1 MLPELFKLFREKTGL
16 VSDAR
21 NEALNM
27 LDHGRRMFDI
37 VMQTLLK
44 TPDVD
49 VLDQIKH
56 LDQDINR
63 VQRAV
68 RRKVMEQLV
77 FCRGQDVIDA
87 IVLLTV
93 VVDLERIG
101 DYTKNIAELADMMSK
116 RCSLGKKEE
125 LVKDLHSRT
134 VALFGTVRY
143 AYERNSA
150 NKARKAVKDYEY
162 IARTCDKNLEEIFQS
177 AIGEELVPNEYL
189 AVVLIL
195 RYIKRVSA
203 HLKNVATTVIN
214 PIDQIGFVGDEVED

>member
-1 MLPELFKLFREKTGL
+1 MFSRIFKFLTEKTGL

-21 NEALNM
+21 NDALNM

-49 VLDQIKH
+49 ILDQIKH
-56 LDQDINR
+56 LDQDINQ
-63 VQRAV
+63 VQRTV

-77 FCRGQDVIDA
+77 FCRGQDIIDA
-87 IVLLTV
+87 VVLLTV

-101 DYTKNIAELADMMSK
+101 DYTKNIAELTDMMSK

-143 AYERNSA
+143 AYER
-150 NKARKAVKDYEY
+150 
-162 IARTCDKNLEEIFQS
+162 
-177 AIGEELVPNEYL
+177 
-189 AVVLIL
+189 
-195 RYIKRVSA
+195 
-203 HLKNVATTVIN
+203 
-214 PIDQIGFVGDEVED
+214 

>member
-21 NEALNM
+21 DEALNM
-27 LDHGRRMFDI
+27 LDHGRRMFAI

-56 LDQDINR
+56 MDQDINR

-77 FCRGQDVIDA
+77 FCRGQDIIDA

-101 DYTKNIAELADMMSK
+101 DYTKNIAELTDMMSK
-116 RCSLGKKEE
+116 RCSFGKKEE

-150 NKARKAVKDYEY
+150 NKARKAIKDYEY
-162 IARTCDKNLEEIFQS
+162 IAGTCDKNLEEIFQS
-177 AIGEELVPNEYL
+177 TTKKKLIPNEYL
-189 AVVLIL
+189 AMVLIL
-195 RYIKRVSA
+195 RYIKRIST
-203 HLKNVATTVIN
+203 HLKNIATTVIN
-214 PIDQIGFVGDEVED
+214 PIDQIGFVGDEVKD